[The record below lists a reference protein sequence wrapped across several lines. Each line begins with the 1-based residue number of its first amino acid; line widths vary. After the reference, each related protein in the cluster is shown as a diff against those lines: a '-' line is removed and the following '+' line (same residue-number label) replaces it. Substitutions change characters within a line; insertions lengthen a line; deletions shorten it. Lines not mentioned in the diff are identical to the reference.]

1 MEILRT
7 KEFTEGQRSSTVN
20 YLNMPNEIT
29 SQESK
34 SSTKNTAKK
43 PQNNIGGLWLKESSN
58 NKKYLSGKITIDT
71 PHGKIVQNIVILKNQ
86 FKQKNSHPDYIVFQ
100 PIQLEK

>member
-1 MEILRT
+1 MEIPRT
-7 KEFTEGQRSSTVN
+7 KEFTEGQRSSIVN
-20 YLNMPNEIT
+20 YLNMPDKIIL
-29 SQESK
+29 QESRT
-34 SSTKNTAKK
+34 SMKNTWKK

-86 FKQKNSHPDYIVFQ
+86 FKQKDSHPDYIVFQ